1 MGSKANIYI
10 DQGTDFRLSLELFDE
25 DNDEMVLSTITFHAD
40 MRKIY
45 SSKKAVDF
53 DIETAN
59 NDVTLV
65 LSADTTATL
74 NPGKYQYDV
83 LMKKAT
89 GETSKLLEGL
99 ATVVPTITEV

>member
-40 MRKIY
+40 MRKLY

-83 LMKKAT
+83 LMKKST